1 MTGSGISKLG
11 FGVVAAAILAGLVG
25 LGAAGLSGRANAQA
39 PASQNLEVGEGVYR
53 LGCASCHD
61 NPEASRA
68 PSLATLKAMRFQTII
83 FALTE
88 GKMKAMGAG
97 LSAAERTA
105 LASWLTGG
113 AAATQDAWAAGMA
126 CPTNRAGVNLKGA
139 ATVATF
145 GFDRANSRSLTARQ
159 AGLTKAQL
167 GDMELAWVIAFPG
180 ATTMRAQ
187 PAIVGDNL
195 FLPVADAGALYAF
208 DISDPKQPCL
218 EWTYQ
223 TPGGAPLRT
232 SAAYGVIRDGTPV
245 LAFSGLDSRV
255 YLLDARTGKPLWTRR
270 VGAYRYSLTTGT
282 PTVTRDRIIVPV
294 AQFEIMVGGQN
305 TQSCCNNH
313 GYILSLDP
321 GTGAQQWRY
330 DTMEDARA
338 VRDRGDGRMLLGPSG
353 APIWN
358 SPVVDESRGQ
368 IYFGT
373 GESNSPPAHRN
384 TDALI
389 AIRLADGKEVWSH
402 QATAA
407 DIVLVGCGHDP
418 RPTQLNCV
426 KETVYRDVDFGA
438 SLILAKLSGGREVL
452 LAGQKSGTLWA
463 LDPVTGKVA
472 WRRGLGTGGDL
483 GGIHWGIAYDRD
495 TVFAAITNPGR
506 SLPNEAVAPDIRPGV
521 YAVDA
526 RTGAIKWAFHNKADC
541 PPPPQPGR
549 YSPCDRG
556 LGMSAATTLIDGT
569 VVQGALDG
577 WLHVLDAKDGH
588 ELWKFNTAR
597 SFPTLNGVPGQGGAI
612 DAASVTAGG
621 GLLFVN
627 SGYGMFGQTP
637 GNLFLAFR
645 PRAKAP

>member
-1 MTGSGISKLG
+1 MTGKRVSKLG
-11 FGVVAAAILAGLVG
+11 FGAVAAAVLAGLIGVG
-25 LGAAGLSGRANAQA
+25 TTGLSSRAHAQA
-39 PASQNLEVGEGVYR
+39 QASQKLDIGEGLYR
-53 LGCASCHD
+53 LGCAGCHD

-68 PSLATLKAMRFQTII
+68 PSLATLKAMRFQTIT
-83 FALTE
+83 FALTD
-88 GKMKAMGAG
+88 GKMKAIGAG
-97 LSAAERTA
+97 MSAAERTA
-105 LASWLTGG
+105 VASWLTGG
-113 AAATQDAWAAGMA
+113 AAPTQDTWTGAMA
-126 CPTNRAGVNLKGA
+126 CPARRSSVNLKGA
-139 ATVATF
+139 PTIATF
-145 GFDRANSRSLTARQ
+145 GFDRSNSRNLSAKQ
-159 AGLTKAQL
+159 AGLTKTQL
-167 GDMELAWVIAFPG
+167 GDMELAWAIAFPG

-195 FLPVADAGALYAF
+195 FLPVADSGAMYAF
-208 DISDPKQPCL
+208 DISDPKKPCL
-218 EWTYQ
+218 EWSYQ

-245 LAFSGLDSRV
+245 LAFAGLDSRV
-255 YLLDARTGKPLWTRR
+255 YLLDARTGKPIWTRQ
-270 VGAYRYSLTTGT
+270 VGSYKYSMTTGT

-294 AQFEIMVGGQN
+294 AQFEIMVGAQN
-305 TQSCCNNH
+305 TEICCTNH

-321 GTGAQQWRY
+321 RTGKQQWRY
-330 DTMEDARA
+330 DTMQDAKPI
-338 VRDRGDGRMLLGPSG
+338 RDRGDGKMLLGPSG

-358 SPVVDESRGQ
+358 SPVVDEKRGL

-402 QATAA
+402 QATGE
-407 DIVLVGCGHDP
+407 DIFLSGCGP
-418 RPTQLNCV
+418 NPKPTQLNCV

-438 SLILAKLSGGREVL
+438 SLILAKLGTGREVV

-463 LDPVTGKVA
+463 LDPASGKVL
-472 WRRGLGTGGDL
+472 WRRGLGTGGAL

-506 SLPNEAVAPDIRPGV
+506 SLPNETVPPEIRPGV

-526 RTGAIKWAFHNKADC
+526 GTGAIRWAFHNTGDC

-549 YSPCDRG
+549 FSPCERG

-569 VVQGALDG
+569 VIQGSLDG
-577 WLHVLDAKDGH
+577 WLHVLDGRDGH
-588 ELWKFNTAR
+588 EMWKFNTAQ
-597 SFPTLNGVPGQGGAI
+597 SFPTLNGVPGKGGAI
-612 DAASVTAGG
+612 DAASVAAGG

-645 PRAKAP
+645 PKGR